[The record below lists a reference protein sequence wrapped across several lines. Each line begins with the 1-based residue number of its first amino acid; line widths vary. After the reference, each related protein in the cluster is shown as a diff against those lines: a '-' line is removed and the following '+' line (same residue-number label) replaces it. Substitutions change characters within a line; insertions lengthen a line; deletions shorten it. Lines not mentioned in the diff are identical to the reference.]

1 VNEKALALHDA
12 ASGGIGPGKS
22 LEEVVSPYVMR
33 EKLLAELTTL
43 VLALLA
49 ELAPDTDSGEMPSFG
64 LEVPRQ
70 TGHGDFSTN
79 AAMVLSKRLGRPP
92 REIAQILVAK
102 LDDAG
107 GLVDRAEVAGPGFV
121 NLWLSR
127 ERWRDL
133 LRTIVASG
141 DGYGRSRAGG
151 QRRVQVEFV
160 SANPTGPLSTG
171 HGRQGVLGDCIAR
184 LLEFTGC
191 DVTREYYFNDG
202 GRQMRVLGES
212 VKARYLE
219 ELGRAAAPP
228 AELLQ
233 ETTAPWPESL
243 DGLPI
248 AFPRDGYQGG
258 YIHQLARDLVSEHGE
273 ALVEEPGD
281 GLFRDSAERAIFA
294 EIRATLASLGIDF
307 DVYYNEGSLY
317 DDGKLTE
324 TVDDLRGKGLIY
336 DAEGAVWLRSVEL
349 GLDRD
354 RVVIKSSGEPTYLLP
369 DIAYHREK
377 FRRGFDLVIDVLGAD
392 HVEQFPFVRAAV
404 GALGCD
410 PGRVELVMHQFVT
423 ITSGGEKVKQ
433 STRKA
438 TFVTIDEIV
447 EQVGVDVFRFFM
459 VERKADGHLD
469 FDLDLAMDR
478 NWRKNPAY
486 YLQYAHARTCGVE
499 RKAAEL
505 GVAMP
510 RPEEFDASRLDLPE
524 EIELM
529 KKLGEFPDLVARAAE
544 SRAPHHVAYYLRDL
558 AGLWNPYIQDGTRH
572 RVLSTDPELTSARLG
587 LALAVRTVLAN
598 GLGLLGLTT
607 PERM

>member
-1 VNEKALALHDA
+1 MNEKALALHDA
-12 ASGGIGPGKS
+12 ALGGIGPGKS
-22 LEEVVSPYVMR
+22 LEEVVPPHVMR
-33 EKLLAELTTL
+33 EKLRAELTTS

-49 ELAPDTDSGEMPSFG
+49 ELAPDADAGEIPGFG

-79 AAMVLSKRLGRPP
+79 AAMVLTKRLGRPP

-102 LDDAG
+102 LGDAR
-107 GLVDRAEVAGPGFV
+107 GLVERAEVAGPGFI

-141 DGYGRSRAGG
+141 GGYGRSEAGG

-171 HGRQGVLGDCIAR
+171 HGRQAVLGDCIAR

-233 ETTAPWPESL
+233 ETSAPWPESL
-243 DGLPI
+243 GGLPV
-248 AFPRDGYQGG
+248 AFPRDGYQGE

-281 GLFRDSAERAIFA
+281 GLFRDSTERAIFA

-307 DVYYNEGSLY
+307 DVYYNEKSLY
-317 DDGKLTE
+317 DEGKLDE
-324 TVDDLRGKGLIY
+324 TVGDLRGEGLIY
-336 DAEGAVWLRSVEL
+336 DAEGAVWLRSTEL
-349 GLDRD
+349 GLGRD
-354 RVVIKSSGEPTYLLP
+354 RVVVKSSGEPTYLLP

-377 FRRGFDLVIDVLGAD
+377 FRRGFELVIDVLGAD

-404 GALGCD
+404 EALGCD
-410 PGRVELVMHQFVT
+410 PKRVELVMHQFVT

-438 TFVTIDEIV
+438 TFVTIDELV

-486 YLQYAHARTCGVE
+486 YIQYAHARTCGVE

-510 RPEEFDASRLDLPE
+510 RSEEFDASRLDLPE